1 MPSELRKWRDWIGPN
16 RQVVLAG
23 PCQSCEDVA
32 MSTFSDE
39 ARQRLAELA
48 RRRRTELGLALNDA
62 NAKAAGTS
70 KGTWQRV
77 ERGQAIRDTNYKKID
92 RLLQWAPRSC
102 LDVLDGGDPVPV
114 QDMED
119 PAAAGVQ
126 KSPIPQ
132 EVIDRKA
139 LDTVQLALLATAKG
153 MSAEDIRE
161 SSERVLHDLRE
172 VGLI

>member
-1 MPSELRKWRDWIGPN
+1 MPP
-16 RQVVLAG
+16 V
-23 PCQSCEDVA
+23 
-32 MSTFSDE
+32 SDE
-39 ARQRLAELA
+39 ARQRLAVVA
-48 RRRRTELGLALNDA
+48 KRRRAELGLALNDA

-77 ERGQAIRDTNYKKID
+77 EKGQKIHDTNYKKID
-92 RLLQWAPRSC
+92 RLLQWAPGSC
-102 LDVLDGGDPVPV
+102 LTVLDGGEPTPV
-114 QDMED
+114 QDLED

-132 EVIDRKA
+132 DVAERKA

-172 VGLI
+172 QGLI